1 MTSFNEWLYQRNENI
16 YNELF
21 EPEGSGEVNQLLEIS
36 SAKENGLNVLQLSTE
51 GTNMVNNQNIEV
63 MEKANKFGAAMQNYL
78 SEIDSKY
85 NGVLIIGG
93 SLQVY
98 LFGRKNPIVNA
109 LSRFTD
115 KLNLAFL
122 KFGQRYIVFSEKGYE
137 ELKNHFRVEQLST
150 MLNINKFTPGLS
162 QEEIAKNQAR
172 MAGSRSQPSVTKPN
186 QPTTNL
192 PTFAQLRPQSAI

>member
-21 EPEGSGEVNQLLEIS
+21 EPEGSGEVNQLLVIS
-36 SAKENGLNVLQLSTE
+36 SAKENGLNVLELSTE
-51 GTNMVNNQNIEV
+51 GSNMANNQNIEV

-98 LFGRKNPIVNA
+98 LFGRKNPLVNA
-109 LSRFTD
+109 LSRFTN

-122 KFGQRYIVFSEKGYE
+122 KFGKKYIVFSEKGYE
-137 ELKNHFRVEQLST
+137 ELKNHFRAEQLST